1 MTWAKLDDGFVDH
14 PKVDPLSDGAFRLH
28 VAGIVMCSR
37 LLTDGVVADERVSRL
52 VPRFK
57 KAQLAELEAAG
68 LWEAMDGGWVIH
80 DYLDFNP
87 SAEQVK
93 ADRAKT
99 AERQRRWKAKR
110 VSDGVSNGVSDGVTN
125 AAPTRPGP
133 KGLGSGGTSP
143 LARDEPAPD
152 AAALQRRLRDLEL
165 QRERTLDERDRE
177 GLDADIATVQRQIE
191 AAA

>member
-37 LLTDGVVADERVSRL
+37 LLTDGFVAHDRATRL

-57 KAQLAELEAAG
+57 KSQLGELEAAG
-68 LWEAMDGGWVIH
+68 LWVRVEGGWLIH

-87 SAEQVK
+87 GAEQVK
-93 ADRAKT
+93 ADRAKA
-99 AERQRRWKAKR
+99 AERQRRWKASR
-110 VSDGVSNGVSDGVTN
+110 RGDGVTNAVSDGVTN

-143 LARDEPAPD
+143 RAVEPPAPPSAAGWAATDDDDQPEQPDVVRNLDGVARARAQLRDEG
-152 AAALQRRLRDLEL
+152 AA
-165 QRERTLDERDRE
+165 
-177 GLDADIATVQRQIE
+177 
-191 AAA
+191 